1 MQKIILRK
9 VKVKIM
15 CKING
20 KKLSEIRME
29 RGLSRSD
36 LANKIGM
43 SKSSI
48 VKYETGVANPS
59 DKVADKI
66 CMILKVNRG
75 EIEIHDVGYNFMDQR
90 SKTVDKYRMQKD
102 FHRYSTP
109 EETEKMISNECKES
123 DEKVKSELK
132 SAFNMAVSIGN
143 RKKYIQI
150 DPTFVHAPEWQRDTD
165 MAKAMEIA
173 ENFKE
178 DKFDPIKGYVNSDG
192 KLDIADGLHRI
203 IALIIYN
210 KDKKDDEK
218 LKAIIDVLN
227 CNEIEAAL
235 TFLGQQSGRKPMTVK
250 DTYRAAIK
258 GNVPEYLEFRDIFT
272 SAKIQITAEKEK
284 IDNPIGTITPSATA
298 LRWANRDKEML
309 IKAIELIKELEWC
322 GSEKNAFT
330 LRNFS
335 TIKKL
340 YANYGDEVK
349 AKLLD
354 NCKGAV
360 FYESKVVPVKSNAEL
375 YDILSAEIN
384 K

>member
-1 MQKIILRK
+1 
-9 VKVKIM
+9 M

-20 KKLSEIRME
+20 KKLEELRIE
-29 RGLSRSD
+29 RGLSRLE
-36 LANKIGM
+36 LATKIGM

-48 VKYETGVANPS
+48 QKYEVGVANPS

-66 CMILKVNRG
+66 CMILKINRG
-75 EIEIHDVGYNFMDQR
+75 EIEMHDVGYNFMDQR
-90 SKTVDKYRMQKD
+90 SKTVDKYRLQKG

-109 EETEKMISNECKES
+109 EETEKIITDACKEN
-123 DEKVKSELK
+123 DEKIKSEIK
-132 SAFNMAVSIGN
+132 SAFNVSVGIGD

-150 DPTFVHAPEWQRDTD
+150 DPTFVHVPTWQRDTD
-165 MAKAMEIA
+165 IAKAMEIA

-178 DKFDPIKGYVNSDG
+178 DKFDPIKGYINTDG
-192 KLDIADGLHRI
+192 KLDIADGMHRI
-203 IALIIYN
+203 IALILYN

-250 DTYRAAIK
+250 DTYRAGIK
-258 GNVPEYLEFRDIFT
+258 GNVPEYLEFRDVFT
-272 SAKIQITAEKEK
+272 NENIQITAEKEK

-309 IKAIELIKELEWC
+309 IKAIKLIKELEWC

-340 YANYGDEVK
+340 YANYGDQVK
-349 AKLLD
+349 AKLLT

>member
-1 MQKIILRK
+1 
-9 VKVKIM
+9 M

-272 SAKIQITAEKEK
+272 SENIQITAEKEK

-298 LRWANRDKEML
+298 LRWANREKEVF
-309 IKAIELIKELEWC
+309 IKAIVLIKKLEWC
-322 GSEKNAFT
+322 RSEKNAFT

-340 YANYGDEVK
+340 YANYGDETET
-349 AKLLD
+349 KLLEH
-354 NCKGAV
+354 CKGAV
-360 FYESKVVPVKSNAEL
+360 FYESKVIPVKSNAEL

>member
-1 MQKIILRK
+1 
-9 VKVKIM
+9 M

-20 KKLSEIRME
+20 KKLTEIRME

-43 SKSSI
+43 SKSSV

-90 SKTVDKYRMQKD
+90 SKTVDKYRMQKG

-109 EETEKMISNECKES
+109 EETEKLISGERKES
-123 DEKVKSELK
+123 DEKVKSEIK
-132 SAFNMAVSIGN
+132 SAFNVSVGIGD

-150 DPTFVHAPEWQRDTD
+150 DPTFVHVPTWQRDTD
-165 MAKAMEIA
+165 IAKAMEIA

-178 DKFDPIKGYVNSDG
+178 DKFDPIKGYINANG
-192 KLDIADGLHRI
+192 KLDIADGMHRI

-210 KDKKDDEK
+210 KDKKEDEK

-258 GNVPEYLEFRDIFT
+258 GNVPEYLEFRDVFT
-272 SAKIQITAEKEK
+272 NEKIQITAEKEK
-284 IDNPIGTITPSATA
+284 IDNPIGTITPSAIA

-309 IKAIELIKELEWC
+309 IKAIELIKQLEWC

-335 TIKKL
+335 IIKKL

-349 AKLLD
+349 EKLLD
-354 NCKGAV
+354 NCKGAA

>member
-1 MQKIILRK
+1 
-9 VKVKIM
+9 M

-29 RGLSRSD
+29 RGLSRAD
-36 LANKIGM
+36 LATKIGM
-43 SKSSI
+43 SKSSV

-75 EIEIHDVGYNFMDQR
+75 EIEVHDVRYNFMDQR
-90 SKTVDKYRMQKD
+90 SKTVDKYRMQKG

-123 DEKVKSELK
+123 DEKIKSELK

-210 KDKKDDEK
+210 KDKKEDEK
-218 LKAIIDVLN
+218 LNAIIDVLN
-227 CNEIEAAL
+227 CNETEAAL

-258 GNVPEYLEFRDIFT
+258 GNVPEYLEFRDVF
-272 SAKIQITAEKEK
+272 ANENIQITAEKEK

-309 IKAIELIKELEWC
+309 INAIELIKELEWC

-375 YDILSAEIN
+375 FDILSAEIN

>member
-1 MQKIILRK
+1 
-9 VKVKIM
+9 M

-20 KKLSEIRME
+20 KKLGELRTKAGVSQKE
-29 RGLSRSD
+29 
-36 LANKIGM
+36 LAKELGM
-43 SKSSI
+43 SVSTVQNYEYGKSEPSTDI
-48 VKYETGVANPS
+48 ANR
-59 DKVADKI
+59 I
-66 CMILKVNRG
+66 CMILKINRG

-90 SKTVDKYRMQKD
+90 SKTVDKYRMQKG

-109 EETEKMISNECKES
+109 EETEKLISGERKES
-123 DEKVKSELK
+123 DEKVKSEIK
-132 SAFNMAVSIGN
+132 SAFNVSVGIGD

-150 DPTFVHAPEWQRDTD
+150 DPTFVHVPTWQRDTD
-165 MAKAMEIA
+165 IAKAMEIA

-178 DKFDPIKGYVNSDG
+178 DKFDPIKGYVNADG
-192 KLDIADGLHRI
+192 KLDIADGMHRI

-210 KDKKDDEK
+210 KDKKEDEK

-258 GNVPEYLEFRDIFT
+258 GNVPEYLEFRDVFT
-272 SAKIQITAEKEK
+272 NESIQITAEKEK
-284 IDNPIGTITPSATA
+284 LDNPVGTITPSATA

-309 IKAIELIKELEWC
+309 IRVIKLIKKLEWC

-340 YANYGDEVK
+340 YANYGDGVEL
-349 AKLLD
+349 KLLD

-360 FYESKVVPVKSNAEL
+360 FYESKVAPVKSNAEL
-375 YDILSAEIN
+375 FDILSAEIS